1 MASKFV
7 GLSQQ
12 RLKEKRKKGLEFPIL
27 LGLKGQ
33 RMEYTFYKNWEQMF

>member
-12 RLKEKRKKGLEFPIL
+12 RLKEKRKKKKRIRASNLVRVEG
-27 LGLKGQ
+27 
-33 RMEYTFYKNWEQMF
+33 TKNGIDFL